1 MYFPHAFRKSFLP
14 STVAATSTTT
24 VTLGTTTGTV
34 IALTSATG
42 ALAGQSVS
50 GAGIQPGT
58 TIVSISGSNITIS
71 LPITAALVAATT
83 ALTIGGTVL
92 STTPSASL
100 NAPNVLQLTSVT
112 GISVGMSVTG
122 TSIPANT
129 TVTAISG
136 SFVTLSNSVTA
147 TISTGATIS
156 FGLSVPLLAT
166 GTTASLTAGQVGFF
180 NPDGTAVQAVSA
192 RPFMIAQGSYFLQDK
207 ISPALGG
214 YKESV
219 KTKMI
224 NPKYISRVIKITAKQ
239 ARQQVV
245 QVPVTCGL
253 TCDTTYRL
261 RVDVKGSPALR
272 FLSHNMYRTL
282 DSYTGCCSTVDPT
295 LQKDP
300 VVTLINWA
308 DQINTS
314 PIFNTMVQARV
325 YSKVGTT
332 VTGTWAV
339 VGTGLSAQTLSFGS
353 GNTTG
358 VSVGQKITGTNIPA
372 NSFITAVA
380 TTATATAG
388 AGGTSAVSS
397 YTVASG
403 NTLSGAVTVGSSVS
417 GAGLPVGSYIS
428 VYSSTTS
435 YTIAFPTQAAAPTIS
450 GVFTVS
456 ASATVTY
463 PTAQTAPTSLATSNM
478 KVYNDLYS
486 GAPATAGFNAS
497 AAGGALATPTYIPG
511 TGSETPTSGVYGSS
525 TVVSLG
531 TLTGANINTTASVV
545 LSATSGAQLYNMNP
559 ADAASFTVDA
569 HIELTGAYIET
580 KFGIATFTPTDKYDL
595 EPLLMYTSIVDET
608 GDPCSSFCFTT
619 TNSNTGTNTSAN
631 DNTIVQ
637 APIQASGSG
646 ETVLRDMI
654 LSDRYLQLA
663 YPDSARV
670 ESLRMREIEQNP
682 GLNNI
687 SRVALYDQ
695 IMVLHSVPRFNNPS
709 GMFDNDQYLL
719 VFHVPTGAG
728 TSSLTNY
735 LVGAV
740 TATGGT
746 IPVNSAGVTFE
757 QY

>member
-83 ALTIGGTVL
+83 ALAIGGTVL

-129 TVTAISG
+129 TVTAING
-136 SFVTLSNSVTA
+136 LFVTLSSSVTA
-147 TISTGATIS
+147 TISTGVTIS

-192 RPFMIAQGSYFLQDK
+192 RPFMIAQGSYFNSDK

-224 NPKYISRVIKITAKQ
+224 NPKYISRVIKIAAKQ
-239 ARQQVV
+239 ARQNVV

-282 DSYTGCCSTVDPT
+282 DSYTGCCDTTDPT
-295 LQKDP
+295 LVKDP
-300 VVTLINWA
+300 VPTLINWA
-308 DQINTS
+308 DQINLS

-325 YSKVGTT
+325 YKLAVTNTTTAAAATAVSTTQATFIPGAFTSIAVGQK
-332 VTGTWAV
+332 V
-339 VGTGLSAQTLSFGS
+339 VGTG
-353 GNTTG
+353 
-358 VSVGQKITGTNIPA
+358 IPA
-372 NSFITAVA
+372 NSFVTTVNGTTNITI
-380 TTATATAG
+380 T
-388 AGGTSAVSS
+388 
-397 YTVASG
+397 
-403 NTLSGAVTVGSSVS
+403 
-417 GAGLPVGSYIS
+417 
-428 VYSSTTS
+428 
-435 YTIAFPTQAAAPTIS
+435 FPSQ
-450 GVFTVS
+450 
-456 ASATVTY
+456 
-463 PTAQTAPTSLATSNM
+463 QTAPTIGASTSV
-478 KVYNDLYS
+478 KYYNDLYS
-486 GAPATAGFNAS
+486 GAIGTPQS
-497 AAGGALATPTYIPG
+497 GAVQVIPG
-511 TGSETPTSGVYGSS
+511 TGTESGVGGSA
-525 TVVSLG
+525 VVSAG
-531 TLTGANINTTASVV
+531 TATGDTI
-545 LSATSGAQLYNMNP
+545 GAIGTGGAALYDMNP
-559 ADAASFTVDA
+559 ASAASFTVDA

-580 KFGIATFTPTDKYDL
+580 KFGICTFTPTDKYDL

-608 GDPCSSFCFTT
+608 GDPCSTFCFTT
-619 TNSNTGTNTSAN
+619 SNANTGANTSAN
-631 DNTIVQ
+631 DNTIIQ

-682 GLNNI
+682 ALASI
-687 SRVALYDQ
+687 SRTSLYDQ
-695 IMVLHSVPRFNNPS
+695 VMVLHSVPRFNNPS

-719 VFHVPTGAG
+719 VFNVPTGAG

-735 LVGAV
+735 LVAAA
-740 TATGGT
+740 TAAGNSVPTNAAG
-746 IPVNSAGVTFE
+746 ISAGINCE
-757 QY
+757 LY

>member
-71 LPITAALVAATT
+71 LPITAALVAGSTT
-83 ALTIGGTVL
+83 LTIGGTVL
-92 STTPSASL
+92 TTTPSASL

-129 TVTAISG
+129 TVTAING
-136 SFVTLSNSVTA
+136 LFVTLSNSVTA
-147 TISTGATIS
+147 TIATGVTIS
-156 FGLSVPLLAT
+156 FGISVPTLGT
-166 GTTASLTAGQVGFF
+166 GSTASLTAGQVGFF
-180 NPDGTAVQAVSA
+180 SPDGVAVQTASA
-192 RPFMIAQGSYFLQDK
+192 KPFIIAQGSYFNSDK

-224 NPKYISRVIKITAKQ
+224 NPKYVSRVIKVTAKQ
-239 ARQQVV
+239 ARQMVV

-253 TCDTTYRL
+253 ACDTTFRL

-282 DSYTGCCSTVDPT
+282 DSYTGCCSTIDPT
-295 LQKDP
+295 LVKDP
-300 VVTLINWA
+300 VPTLLNWA
-308 DQINTS
+308 DQINLS

-325 YSKVGTT
+325 YKLATT
-332 VTGTWAV
+332 LPATSAVTATV
-339 VGTGLSAQTLSFGS
+339 SQTTIPMS
-353 GNTTG
+353 NTTG
-358 VSVGQKITGTNIPA
+358 VLVGQKAVGTGIPA
-372 NSFITAVA
+372 NAF
-380 TTATATAG
+380 
-388 AGGTSAVSS
+388 
-397 YTVASG
+397 
-403 NTLSGAVTVGSSVS
+403 VT
-417 GAGLPVGSYIS
+417 
-428 VYSSTTS
+428 
-435 YTIAFPTQAAAPTIS
+435 
-450 GVFTVS
+450 
-456 ASATVTY
+456 TVTASTSIVIKY
-463 PTAQTAPTSLATSNM
+463 PVQQTAPTIASNVSI
-478 KVYNDLYS
+478 KFYSDLYS
-486 GAPATAGFNAS
+486 GAIGTPQVGAATV
-497 AAGGALATPTYIPG
+497 IPG
-511 TGSETPTSGVYGSS
+511 TGSESATNGVYGSS
-525 TVVSLG
+525 TVVSSG
-531 TLTGANINTTASVV
+531 IATGATI
-545 LSATSGAQLYNMNP
+545 ATSASGALAYSAL

-580 KFGIATFTPTDKYDL
+580 KFGMATFTPTDKYDL
-595 EPLLMYTSIVDET
+595 EPLLIYTSLTDES
-608 GDPCSSFCFTT
+608 GDPCSVNCFTT
-619 TNSNTGTNTSAN
+619 SNANTGTNTSDN
-631 DNTIVQ
+631 DATIIQV
-637 APIQASGSG
+637 PIQASGIG

-663 YPDSARV
+663 YPDSSRV
-670 ESLRMREIEQNP
+670 ESLRMREIESNP

-687 SRVALYDQ
+687 SRTSLYDQ
-695 IMVLHSVPRFNNPS
+695 VMILHSVPRFNNPS

-719 VFHVPTGAG
+719 VFHVPTG
-728 TSSLTNY
+728 TSTSALTNY
-735 LVGAV
+735 IVSSV
-740 TATGGT
+740 TAAGGT
-746 IPVNSAGVTFE
+746 IPTNAAGGTFE